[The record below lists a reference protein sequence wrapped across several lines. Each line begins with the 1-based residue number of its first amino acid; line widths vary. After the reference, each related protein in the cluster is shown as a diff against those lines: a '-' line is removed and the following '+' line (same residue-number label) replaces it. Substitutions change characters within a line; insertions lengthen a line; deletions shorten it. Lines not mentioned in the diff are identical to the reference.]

1 MFFENKAAQELL
13 RETQYGVTPARDTSS
28 TALAR
33 LSRNPRQAHNLR
45 DAAALF
51 ADKSGAGL
59 GSVVARG
66 DYLYVYQT
74 THEGASS
81 FNGNTVFIGRRDVE
95 EYFGFMFEL
104 YRSMKAATESSI
116 LSAKSRGEDK
126 EACGRQ

>member
-1 MFFENKAAQELL
+1 MFFDNKAAQELL
-13 RETQYGVTPARDTSS
+13 RKTQSSVTPARDTS
-28 TALAR
+28 TALAG
-33 LSRNPRQAHNLR
+33 LSWEPRQAHNLR

-51 ADKSGAGL
+51 ADKSGVGL

-81 FNGNTVFIGRRDVE
+81 FKGNTVFIGRRDAE
-95 EYFGFMFEL
+95 KYFGFMFEL

-116 LSAKSRGEDK
+116 LSAKSRGEDE
-126 EACGRQ
+126 EARGRQ